1 MVCVVEESLVTEYE
15 LALQVGAEY
24 PVIDAIGSSVDG
36 EPVVIVIGNVGEDP
50 YSTVVE
56 VGVTIAVAL
65 FMVRVPAE

>member
-1 MVCVVEESLVTEYE
+1 V

-24 PVIDAIGSSVDG
+24 PAIDEASTVVAGD
-36 EPVVIVIGNVGEDP
+36 PVVITIGNVGEDP

-65 FMVRVPAE
+65 LIVRVPVE